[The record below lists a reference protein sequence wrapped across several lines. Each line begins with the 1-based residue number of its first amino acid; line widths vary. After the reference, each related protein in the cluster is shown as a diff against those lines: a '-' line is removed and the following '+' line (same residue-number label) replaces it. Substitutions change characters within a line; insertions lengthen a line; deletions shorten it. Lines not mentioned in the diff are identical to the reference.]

1 MGLPITLTTTGAAAL
16 IGLWLALRI
25 SRIRF
30 GDKIMVGD
38 GGDSRLAQRMRAHAN
53 FVEYTP
59 IVLILIA
66 AIEWTTGTSLIL
78 GIVAG
83 AYLIAR
89 LLHPIGMDGWIPA
102 RAAGALLTWIV
113 TLLLALTAIA
123 LPFLQQPVIPGDGPV
138 VPGDYRG

>member
-1 MGLPITLTTTGAAAL
+1 MELPITLPTTGAAAL
-16 IGLWLALRI
+16 IGLWHAVRI

-66 AIEWTTGTSLIL
+66 AIEWSAGSSLPL
-78 GIVAG
+78 GIAAG
-83 AYLIAR
+83 AYIFAR
-89 LLHPIGMDGWIPA
+89 LFHPIGMDGWIPA
-102 RAAGALLTWIV
+102 RAIGALLTWIV

-123 LPFLQQPVIPGDGPV
+123 LPFTHGRIVPVDGPV
-138 VPGDYRG
+138 VPSDYRG